1 MNRKIYIPIAS
12 YILGMETTI
21 QISKL
26 LLEKLARMKI
36 SGRESYENIIWD
48 LIEDRMEFS
57 EETKRNIE
65 KSRLEIEQ
73 GKTIALE
80 TMKKRMKRNV

>member
-1 MNRKIYIPIAS
+1 
-12 YILGMETTI
+12 METTI